1 MQFLPKHVVTMVV
14 AVSAAAVFA
23 PVGVMAATGQLVNIT
38 DPTTPSRQAKVG
50 STGALYVESRA
61 GAVNGS
67 FNTMTEKITD
77 VIGHTIYE
85 TTSPNRMALTEA
97 TFTLRGDNT
106 ALVNHVRIFWQT
118 RTSGTAA
125 CGGSGWTMPK
135 TMKTVAVHAGE
146 TVQLRFDG
154 PPLVMPAAPSGQ
166 AVCIRFQQT
175 KWSGGTELDVST
187 IGYVYK

>member
-1 MQFLPKHVVTMVV
+1 MRFEPRHVVTMVV
-14 AVSAAAVFA
+14 ALSAAAVLA
-23 PVGVMAATGQLVNIT
+23 PVGVMAATGTLVNIT
-38 DPTTPSRQAKVG
+38 DATDATRKAKVG

-85 TTSPNRMALTEA
+85 TTSPNRVALTEA
-97 TFTLRGDNT
+97 TFTVRGDNT
-106 ALVNHVRIFWQT
+106 ALTNHVRIFWQT
-118 RTSGTAA
+118 RTSGTAT

-135 TMKTVAVHAGE
+135 TMKTVVVRAGE
-146 TVQLRFDG
+146 TVQLTFDG
-154 PPLVMPAAPSGQ
+154 PPLVMPPAPSGQ
-166 AVCIRFQQT
+166 AVCVRFQQT

-187 IGYVYK
+187 IGYAYK